1 MKNSKRM
8 LAVVAASGL
17 VLGGLPGVANAQSEE
32 LLDLN
37 LNLNIGDSVGL
48 GVDLGLGSLGVNPG
62 ELDPEDFPALT
73 GSLGDLEDAGSSDL
87 ASGSDDFG
95 PALEEAL
102 EAGSSGGS
110 GSDFDDL
117 SSGSDFDDLSSG
129 SDSASDDLPSGS
141 DSASDDLPSGSDSAS
156 DDLPSGSDS
165 ASDELTT
172 GSDSASDELEEELD
186 GGLSSDSLGSDSEGS
201 SGSDNGGDTADP
213 SIFDR
218 ISEWISDLFDSGSDS
233 ASDEAGSDSASDE
246 LEEELGG
253 GLSSDSLGSDSEG
266 SSGSDNG
273 GDTADPSI
281 FDQIGEWISDLFD
294 GGSSDSEGGEGSSD
308 SEGGSTGSDSN
319 DEGTDDETEGEGEDT
334 GDTVINSAE
343 LDADVL
349 LAVGSLAAAGIAVGI
364 AANGGV
370 NLPPLPG
377 VDVGVVCELP
387 QEGIDFLKGNGSM
400 QPDECLPE
408 N

>member
-1 MKNSKRM
+1 MKNQKRM
-8 LAVVAASGL
+8 LAVIAASGL
-17 VLGGLPGVANAQSEE
+17 ALGSLPGVANAQSEG

-37 LNLNIGDSVGL
+37 LGVNVGDSVEV
-48 GVDLGLGSLGVNPG
+48 GVNLGLGSLGVGPG
-62 ELDPEDFPALT
+62 DYPSDGPLA
-73 GSLGDLEDAGSSDL
+73 GSLDNLDGAGSSEL
-87 ASGSDDFG
+87 SSGSDDFG

-141 DSASDDLPSGSDSAS
+141 DSASDDLPS
-156 DDLPSGSDS
+156 
-165 ASDELTT
+165 

-266 SSGSDNG
+266 SSGESETPG
-273 GDTADPSI
+273 SSG
-281 FDQIGEWISDLFD
+281 L
-294 GGSSDSEGGEGSSD
+294 GSSDNEIILG
-308 SEGGSTGSDSN
+308 GGSDDLVESSQALGTGS
-319 DEGTDDETEGEGEDT
+319 GVGA
-334 GDTVINSAE
+334 VA
-343 LDADVL
+343 
-349 LAVGSLAAAGIAVGI
+349 AVGSLALPAVAIGIAVSGN
-364 AANGGV
+364 AG
-370 NLPPLPG
+370 LPPLPE
-377 VDVGVVCELP
+377 VNVGAVCNLP
-387 QEGIDFLKGNGSM
+387 PEAIDFLKGNGSM
-400 QPDECLPE
+400 EPEECLPPE
-408 N
+408 EQPAP